1 MTSHQRQVKR
11 IAALYLARYQF
22 LPIDP
27 FEMAI
32 DLRQRLINFFRVHG
46 AEKVKGSMNVQ
57 PERGLQGFRMEVRV
71 TADHVENVVEITYAQ
86 ASDKATILTHHQNV
100 ESGKAQMDLSLTTS
114 AAQLQQVLL
123 RLKALFPHAGH
134 RAE

>member
-1 MTSHQRQVKR
+1 MTSQQRQIKR

-27 FEMAI
+27 FETAI

-46 AEKVKGSMNVQ
+46 AENVRGSMNVQ
-57 PERGLQGFRMEVRV
+57 PGRGLQGFRMEVRV
-71 TADHVENVVEITYAQ
+71 TADDVDNVVEVTYSQ

-100 ESGKAQMDLSLTTS
+100 ESGKAQMDLSLTTG
-114 AAQLQQVLL
+114 AAQLQQILL
-123 RLKALFPHAGH
+123 RLKVLFPHAVQ
-134 RAE
+134 RSE